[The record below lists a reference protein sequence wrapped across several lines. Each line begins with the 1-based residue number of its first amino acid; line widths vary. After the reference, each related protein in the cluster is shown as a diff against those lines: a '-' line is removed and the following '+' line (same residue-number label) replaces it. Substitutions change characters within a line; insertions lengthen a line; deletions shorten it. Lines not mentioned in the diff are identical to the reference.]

1 MDYKQYILPTI
12 VFLTVAFIYEN
23 FKQYNDDDENAKHY
37 KLVEKYLLNSSSL
50 ARSKKPILW
59 IHTDRET
66 NARWWASW
74 GSRNTNCMNQPY
86 LFLTIKSIIDKCGGQ
101 FNICLIDDSSF
112 ESIIPGWNVNM
123 EKIADPIK
131 DKMRNLA
138 MARVLKSYGGMF
150 VPSSFICFRSL
161 IEVYKTGIKNT
172 GMFVGE
178 LDLRDGK
185 GPPRSQPYQNLACP
199 SPYFMGCVKDSSKM
213 SEYRDFLLKMI
224 SKDFT
229 AESIFLGEVSEW
241 LAYNV
246 DKGEI
251 NVIPAEILGSRDIK
265 NKLITIEQLMGN
277 SYIDVSPNAIG
288 VYLPDK
294 DILRRTKYQW
304 FARLSATQVVASD
317 TMAGKILMLANS

>member
-1 MDYKQYILPTI
+1 MDYKQYIMPTI
-12 VFLTVAFIYEN
+12 VLLTVAFLYEN
-23 FKQYNDDDENAKHY
+23 YKQYNEDDENAKHY
-37 KLVEKYLLNSSSL
+37 KMVEKYLLNSSSL

-59 IHTDRET
+59 IYTDREI

-74 GSRNTNCMNQPY
+74 GSRNTECMNQPY
-86 LFLTIKSIIDKCGGQ
+86 QFLTIKSIIDKCGGN
-101 FNICLIDDSSF
+101 FNICLIDDSTF
-112 ESIIPGWNVNM
+112 ENIIPGWNIEI

-131 DKMRNLA
+131 NKIINLA
-138 MARVLKSYGGMF
+138 MAKILKLYGGLI

-161 IEVYKTGIKNT
+161 IKLYKAGLKKT

-178 LDLRDGK
+178 IEPRDGK
-185 GPPRSQPYQNLACP
+185 GPPKSQPYQDIACP
-199 SPYFMGCVKDSSKM
+199 SPYFMGCVKNSYKM
-213 SEYRDFLLKMI
+213 NEYIDFLLKMI
-224 SKDFT
+224 SNDYT
-229 AESIFLGEVSEW
+229 AESIFLGEIAEW
-241 LAYNV
+241 LAFNI

-251 NVIPAEILGSRDIK
+251 NVIPAEMLGSRDEK

-277 SYIDVSPNAIG
+277 SFINVSSAAVG

-304 FARLSATQVVASD
+304 FARLSTTQAISSD